1 MLIVYKFKRELPI
14 GLIIQFL
21 LERLEQVLDAVRGE
35 CRLAK
40 DTHDL
45 KYGSANLE
53 FMFDDCNE
61 AVCDDGDMY
70 LDSYRIFRLTPESF
84 DLEMLLDPFEEQFHL
99 PSVFIKKCDFP
110 RFEIE
115 VVRVVD
121 EASVQLWSIIDDTSD
136 DTRILFLVR
145 ILGEADSLVFEH
157 VVRPVKDAFAIDNF
171 VLRLA
176 LLPDDEEGSEYMDAI
191 ESCKVKVASVKDIA
205 GKRLVCEPVHR
216 VDIMHLGI
224 GDSVED
230 GDLRDNVNLSMD
242 TDARLCTSE
251 LGPSEYCHAEVN
263 GRRIDCVEPAVQL
276 KLFRDALAL
285 SNRHHVEGKLLKDT
299 MVSERIRSG
308 QYLPVDWLTA
318 KAEVFGFSTMSNR
331 EICKFPEA
339 STAHQLAKHQIQHM
353 IPMRHRPVCG
363 SVVVPGNDTS
373 ELPLRKELY
382 YLCKNE
388 LSNMHIYSDLK
399 SYAKIRIS
407 KPGQGIG
414 ELKRCA

>member
-1 MLIVYKFKRELPI
+1 MLIVYKFKRELPV
-14 GLIIQFL
+14 GLVILLL
-21 LERLEQVLDAVRGE
+21 LERLEQVSDAVCGE
-35 CRLAK
+35 CRFAK

-45 KYGSANLE
+45 KYGPAYLE
-53 FMFDDCNE
+53 LMFDVCNE
-61 AVCDDGDMY
+61 AVCDD
-70 LDSYRIFRLTPESF
+70 
-84 DLEMLLDPFEEQFHL
+84 
-99 PSVFIKKCDFP
+99 
-110 RFEIE
+110 
-115 VVRVVD
+115 
-121 EASVQLWSIIDDTSD
+121 
-136 DTRILFLVR
+136 
-145 ILGEADSLVFEH
+145 
-157 VVRPVKDAFAIDNF
+157 
-171 VLRLA
+171 
-176 LLPDDEEGSEYMDAI
+176 
-191 ESCKVKVASVKDIA
+191 
-205 GKRLVCEPVHR
+205 
-216 VDIMHLGI
+216 
-224 GDSVED
+224 
-230 GDLRDNVNLSMD
+230 VNLSMD
-242 TDARLCTSE
+242 SDARLCTSE

-276 KLFRDALAL
+276 KLFRDAFAL

-299 MVSERIRSG
+299 MVSESIRPG
-308 QYLPVDWLTA
+308 QYLPVDGLTA

-388 LSNMHIYSDLK
+388 LSNMHIYSGLK

>member
-1 MLIVYKFKRELPI
+1 MIAMRQYVMMAICIWIRTAF
-14 GLIIQFL
+14 
-21 LERLEQVLDAVRGE
+21 
-35 CRLAK
+35 
-40 DTHDL
+40 
-45 KYGSANLE
+45 S
-53 FMFDDCNE
+53 
-61 AVCDDGDMY
+61 
-70 LDSYRIFRLTPESF
+70 
-84 DLEMLLDPFEEQFHL
+84 L

-115 VVRVVD
+115 VVRIVD
-121 EASVQLWSIIDDTSD
+121 EASVQLRSIIDNTSD
-136 DTRILFLVR
+136 NTRILFLVR
-145 ILGEADSLVFEH
+145 ILGEADSLVLEY

-171 VLRLA
+171 VLRFA
-176 LLPDDEEGSEYMDAI
+176 LLPDDEEGSEHMDSI
-191 ESCKVKVASVKDIA
+191 ESGKVKVASIKDIA

-216 VDIMHLGI
+216 VDIMHFGI
-224 GDSVED
+224 GDSVKD
-230 GDLRDNVNLSMD
+230 GDFRDDVNLSMD
-242 TDARLCTSE
+242 SNARLCTSE

-263 GRRIDCVEPAVQL
+263 GRRIDCVESAVQL

-299 MVSERIRSG
+299 MVSERIRPG
-308 QYLPVDWLTA
+308 QYLPVDRLIA
-318 KAEVFGFSTMSNR
+318 KAEVFGFSNMSYR

-339 STAHQLAKHQIQHM
+339 STAHQLAKHQNQHM

-363 SVVVPGNDTS
+363 SVVVLGDDTS

-382 YLCKNE
+382 YLCKNK
-388 LSNMHIYSDLK
+388 LSNMHIYSGLK

>member
-1 MLIVYKFKRELPI
+1 MLIVYKFKRELRV
-14 GLIIQFL
+14 GLVIL
-21 LERLEQVLDAVRGE
+21 LLPERLEQVSDAVCGE
-35 CRLAK
+35 CRFAK

-45 KYGSANLE
+45 KYGSVNLE
-53 FMFDDCNE
+53 IMFDDCNE

-70 LDSYRIFRLTPESF
+70 LYPYRIFRLTPESL
-84 DLEMLLDPFEEQFHL
+84 DLEMLLDPFEEQLHL

-115 VVRVVD
+115 VVRLVD
-121 EASVQLWSIIDDTSD
+121 EASVQLRNIIDNTPD
-136 DTRILFLVR
+136 DTRILFFVR
-145 ILGEADSLVFEH
+145 ILGEADSLILEH

-176 LLPDDEEGSEYMDAI
+176 LLPDDEEGSEYMDSI
-191 ESCKVKVASVKDIA
+191 ESSKFKVAPVKDIA

-224 GDSVED
+224 GDSVEHE
-230 GDLRDNVNLSMD
+230 DLCDDVNLSMD
-242 TDARLCTSE
+242 SDARLCTSE
-251 LGPSEYCHAEVN
+251 LGPFEYCHAEVN

-299 MVSERIRSG
+299 MVSERICPG
-308 QYLPVDWLTA
+308 QYLPVDRLTA
-318 KAEVFGFSTMSNR
+318 KAEVLGFSTMSNR

-339 STAHQLAKHQIQHM
+339 PTAHQLAKHQNQHM
-353 IPMRHRPVCG
+353 IPMRHGPACG
-363 SVVVPGNDTS
+363 SVVVPGDDTS

-382 YLCKNE
+382 YLCKNK
-388 LSNMHIYSDLK
+388 LSNMHIYLGVK

-407 KPGQGIG
+407 KLGQGTG
-414 ELKRCA
+414 ELKRCV